1 MTRYLSPIPLYRS
14 IMEENMPDCMIESTL
29 QVCNG
34 NLVVNGNW
42 IKINSKI
49 NILAYGKASRLM
61 YKAAKKIIGN
71 EYFGKGLLI
80 THEDKKIQE
89 IDGTREVVIKS
100 THPLITKSSYI
111 AGNKAK
117 EFVENGHGDDILLVL
132 ISGGGS
138 AMVALPID
146 SISLSDKIKFIST
159 VMHMS
164 VPEREVNVLKKA
176 LSKIKGGKL
185 AELATEKT
193 IVNCVLSDE
202 RDHQISAISSGMTV
216 CNKLIDPIDVMDTY
230 KLWDIAE
237 NPVKKAL
244 IDHGCVTG
252 IGCDKNIINQIV
264 GSRDTLVAS
273 FVKRYAEFGFD
284 SVNFID
290 NMHSCT
296 PEDAANNLI
305 ENFYAYYESANS
317 GKHLIVSTGEVQVN
331 AEQFPNAKGGRNQ
344 HLVALLMLT
353 FKPNFNFFF
362 TAIATDGVDYLDGV
376 HGAYYDSQMNQTI
389 ERNQDLIQ
397 SNISELNSY
406 KIHKELQTLLEGP
419 KTGTNMSDFFLFTF
433 EKKAKSKK

>member
-1 MTRYLSPIPLYRS
+1 
-14 IMEENMPDCMIESTL
+14 MEENMPDCMIDAAL

-34 NLVVNGNW
+34 NLVVNGNR

-80 THEDKKIQE
+80 THEDKKIQ
-89 IDGTREVVIKS
+89 GTDSAKEVVIKS

-117 EFVENGHGDDILLVL
+117 EFVENGHDDDILLVL

-146 SISLSDKIKFIST
+146 SISLSDKIKFISK

-185 AELATEKT
+185 AELAIENT

-216 CNKLIDPIDVMDTY
+216 CNKAIDPIDIMDTY
-230 KLWDIAE
+230 NLWNIAE
-237 NPVKKAL
+237 NPVKKAFV
-244 IDHGCVTG
+244 DHGCVTG
-252 IGCDKNIINQIV
+252 IGCDKNIINQII
-264 GSRDTLVAS
+264 GSRDTLLDS
-273 FVKRYAEFGFD
+273 FMERYAEFGFD

-296 PEDAANNLI
+296 PEDAVNNLI
-305 ENFYAYYESANS
+305 EKFYAYYESANF
-317 GKHLIVSTGEVQVN
+317 GKHLVVSTGEVQVN

-344 HLVALLMLT
+344 HLVALLMLK
-353 FKPNFNFFF
+353 FRPNFNFFF

-376 HGAYYDSQMNQTI
+376 HGAYYDSKMNQTI
-389 ERNQDLIQ
+389 ERNQDFIQ
-397 SNISELNSY
+397 SNLSEMNSY

-419 KTGTNMSDFFLFTF
+419 KTGTNMSDFFLFAF
-433 EKKAKSKK
+433 EKKARSKK